1 MANLNKV
8 FLIGNLTRD
17 PELRYATSGTA
28 VANFSLAINRFYTA
42 ANGEKRQ
49 DTCFVRV
56 VSWGK
61 QAEVCSR
68 YLNKGRPVFVE
79 GRLSSRSW
87 ESPSGE
93 KRTTI
98 EVVAERVQFIDRPE
112 AKETGGAGKEA
123 EPIASEDKGTLT
135 EDEGSMPPKEAG
147 KEPAEGGDNVPF

>member
-17 PELRYATSGTA
+17 PELRYAASGTA
-28 VANFSLAINRFYTA
+28 VANFSLAVNRFYTA
-42 ANGEKRQ
+42 ANGEKKQ

-98 EVVAERVQFIDRPE
+98 EVVAERIQFIDRPE
-112 AKETGGAGKEA
+112 AKEAKEAVEAGKGA
-123 EPIASEDKGTLT
+123 EPIEAQDKGTLT
-135 EDEGSMPPKEAG
+135 EGEGKE
-147 KEPAEGGDNVPF
+147 EPAEGGDNVPF